1 MEFMVD
7 EEYELYTA
15 MEDQPEAFT
24 IDTDA
29 KADWALKVIKQETED
44 TERMMKIADE
54 HIDKLKAQKEDIQ
67 KGLDRRIGYLKG
79 LLYRY
84 FETVPHKETKTQEQ
98 YKLLDGSL
106 VFKKPSQK
114 MAPDREK
121 LLAYVK
127 ANNLNDFV
135 KVKED
140 VDWAAYKKE
149 CEIVDGKVVNVQTG
163 DLLPEDVITV
173 EEEPGEFVVK
183 F

>member
-29 KADWALKVIKQETED
+29 KADWAVQVIKQESED
-44 TERMMKIADE
+44 TERLIKIADE
-54 HIDKLKAQKEDIQ
+54 KIEAIEAQKEQ
-67 KGLDRRIGYLKG
+67 LRASLENRTRYLKG
-79 LLYRY
+79 LLHQY
-84 FETVPHKETKTQEQ
+84 FMTVPHKETKTQEQ

-106 VFKKPSQK
+106 VFKKPSFK

-127 ANNLNDFV
+127 ANNLHDFV
-135 KVKED
+135 KIKED
-140 VDWAAYKKE
+140 VDWASYKKE
-149 CEIVDGKVVNVQTG
+149 CEIVGGKVVNVQTG
-163 DLLPEDVITV
+163 DLLPEDIITV
-173 EEEPGEFVVK
+173 EEDPGEFVVK

>member
-7 EEYELYTA
+7 DEYELYTA
-15 MEDQPEAFT
+15 MEDQPETFT
-24 IDTDA
+24 IDSDQ
-29 KADWALKVIKQETED
+29 KADWALKVIKQETEES
-44 TERMMKIADE
+44 ERLLRIADE
-54 HIDKLKAQKEDIQ
+54 HIAQINTQKEQITQ
-67 KGLDRRIGYLKG
+67 SLENRTRYLKS
-79 LLYRY
+79 LLHQY
-84 FETVPHKETKTQEQ
+84 FMTVPHKETKTQEQ

-106 VFKKPSQK
+106 VFKKPSFK

-127 ANNLNDFV
+127 ANNLHDFV
-135 KVKED
+135 KIKED

-163 DLLPEDVITV
+163 DMLPEDIITV
-173 EEEPGEFVVK
+173 EEDPGEFVVK